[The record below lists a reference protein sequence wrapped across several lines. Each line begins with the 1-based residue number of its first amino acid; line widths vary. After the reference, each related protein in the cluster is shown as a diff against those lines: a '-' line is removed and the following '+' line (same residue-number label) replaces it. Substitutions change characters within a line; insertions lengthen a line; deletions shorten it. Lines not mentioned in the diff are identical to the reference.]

1 VTVEEQV
8 AVFLNILAHHTKN
21 RSIQVRLSRSGQT
34 ISRYVHRVLAAVM
47 RLRNDLLAKPEPV
60 PQDCNDERW
69 KWFKVNHFSINEN
82 VHVVT
87 S

>member
-1 VTVEEQV
+1 
-8 AVFLNILAHHTKN
+8 
-21 RSIQVRLSRSGQT
+21 
-34 ISRYVHRVLAAVM
+34 VLDAVM
-47 RLRNDLLAKPEPV
+47 RLHNDLLAKPEPI

-87 S
+87 SYIIIIK